1 MVYKKNIG
9 SLQNEHASVDN
20 TATNAQTEVIIVIHI
35 IIRFH
40 CGVPH
45 VQHLSL
51 LPSHVSDRAT
61 NPLNRDTDWSS
72 IHAFC
77 DQLNSD
83 LEG

>member
-1 MVYKKNIG
+1 M
-9 SLQNEHASVDN
+9 
-20 TATNAQTEVIIVIHI
+20 ATNAHAQMIVIVIII
-35 IIRFH
+35 IIVRFF
-40 CGVPH
+40 CG
-45 VQHLSL
+45 VQHLCL
-51 LPSHVSDRAT
+51 LLSHVSDRAT

>member
-1 MVYKKNIG
+1 MHLLIIQLEMLTWK
-9 SLQNEHASVDN
+9 LLFRSV
-20 TATNAQTEVIIVIHI
+20 AV
-35 IIRFH
+35 FH
-40 CGVPH
+40 MCNMS
-45 VQHLSL
+45 HL
-51 LPSHVSDRAT
+51 SDRAT

>member
-1 MVYKKNIG
+1 MHLLTPML
-9 SLQNEHASVDN
+9 S
-20 TATNAQTEVIIVIHI
+20 EVVIVGLC
-35 IIRFH
+35 

-51 LPSHVSDRAT
+51 LLSRVSDRAT

-77 DQLNSD
+77 DQLNSE